1 MSRPAHT
8 PLDLPEKYHL
18 VALVKLHGHDNELL
32 LDQTKVYL
40 VAKNQLV
47 GLRVNCETDM
57 APFVISQKLVDG
69 LFVEP

>member
-1 MSRPAHT
+1 M
-8 PLDLPEKYHL
+8 
-18 VALVKLHGHDNELL
+18 ALVKLHGHDNELL

-40 VAKNQLV
+40 VAKDQLV